1 MTADELLADIAAT
14 RIALAPSEIHGVGV
28 FALAD
33 IPVGTRDLFS
43 PPRAWVPLPLAAV
56 EALPPYARELAER
69 YCLNDGENYFVPHHG
84 FRVYD
89 LVVFLNHSSVPNL
102 RSVDAGDYF
111 ETISAVTAG
120 DELTVDYETLET

>member
-1 MTADELLADIAAT
+1 MTPSDLLADLAGT

-28 FALAD
+28 FALTD

-43 PPRAWVPLPLAAV
+43 PPRQWVPLPLAAV
-56 EALPPYARELAER
+56 ETLPPHSRELVER
-69 YCLNDGENYFVPHHG
+69 YCLNDGEHYFVPHHG

-102 RSVDAGDYF
+102 QSVDAGDYF
-111 ETISAVTAG
+111 ETIRPVTAG
-120 DELTVDYETLET
+120 DELTVDYDTLET